1 MATYTIDSHETV
13 RQFVAAGIKT
23 EQAELIV
30 AAIGRAGR
38 RGTWGVSVRSLEG
51 GRDRRGSHAMWLP
64 RLS

>member
-30 AAIGRAGR
+30 TAIGRAGR
-38 RGTWGVSVRSLEG
+38 RVAWRAPMRSLEG